1 MLEVNHLSVVYGRIP
16 VIRDVSFKVSRG
28 QIVSTVGSNGAGKST
43 LLRCIAGLLRPA
55 SGEITFLDERIDH
68 QPAYWVAKK
77 GLSLIPEGARVF
89 SKLSIEDNLLLGT
102 FPKEPG
108 QMFEELSEKVYNM
121 FPVLRE
127 RRHLKAETLSGGQR
141 QMLAI
146 ARALMSQPKLLVLD
160 EPTAGLAP
168 NLSEEIF
175 DFVKEIKNLGI
186 TILLVEQKIEHALQI
201 SDRAY
206 ILENG
211 EIIMAGE
218 AEEVMNSDIVRRAYL
233 GM

>member
-1 MLEVNHLSVVYGRIP
+1 MLDVKYLTIAYSRIP
-16 VIRDVSFKVSRG
+16 VIRDVSFKVSKG
-28 QIVSTVGSNGAGKST
+28 QIVSIVGSNGAGKST

-55 SGEITFLDERIDH
+55 SGEIIFLEERIDH
-68 QPAYWVAKK
+68 QPAYRVAKK

-102 FPKEPG
+102 FPREPG
-108 QMFEELSEKVYNM
+108 QMFGELSERVYNM
-121 FPVLRE
+121 FPILKE

-146 ARALMSQPKLLVLD
+146 GRALMSQPKLLVLD

-175 DFVKEIKNLGI
+175 DFIRKIKSLEI

-201 SDRAY
+201 SDYAY
-206 ILENG
+206 VLENG
-211 EIIMAGE
+211 EVIMAGQ
-218 AEEVMNSDIVRRAYL
+218 AEEVMNSDMVRKAYL
-233 GM
+233 GL

>member
-1 MLEVNHLSVVYGRIP
+1 MLEVNNLTVAYNKILVVRN
-16 VIRDVSFKVSRG
+16 VSFKVSKG
-28 QIVSTVGSNGAGKST
+28 QIVSIVGSNGAGKST
-43 LLRCIAGLLRPA
+43 LLRCIAGLLKPSA
-55 SGEITFLDERIDH
+55 GEIIFLNERINH
-68 QPAYWVAKK
+68 QPAYRVAKR

-89 SKLSIEDNLLLGT
+89 SKLSTEDNLLLGT

-108 QMFEELSEKVYNM
+108 QMFEELSERVYNM

-146 ARALMSQPKLLVLD
+146 GRALMSQPKLLVLD

-175 DFVKEIKNLGI
+175 DFIRRIKSLEI

-201 SDRAY
+201 SDYAY
-206 ILENG
+206 VLENG
-211 EIIMAGE
+211 EIIMAGG
-218 AEEVMNSDIVRRAYL
+218 AEDLMNSDMVRRVYL